1 MSIWPVLFG
10 LFVSLTSICLFS
22 FCFVSSVPVKHEFA
36 NLVSIFCFS
45 CFFSA
50 GLIFEYLEMAD
61 LIPLTRVCKAFNQA
75 IWTHRK
81 TINVSDSRNFKV
93 QLSALKICFV
103 LFSFS
108 LLQINAHICFTL
120 FCLGKDPKSSSDQ
133 HSVEDQ
139 TS

>member
-1 MSIWPVLFG
+1 MSLRI
-10 LFVSLTSICLFS
+10 S
-22 FCFVSSVPVKHEFA
+22 FQSFA
-36 NLVSIFCFS
+36 FLV
-45 CFFSA
+45 FFSA